1 MNLTA
6 FPSIPSFPE
15 NEMNLIALGATIA
28 VVLTSL
34 ALSSCR
40 NRIPQ
45 NQPDKMTH
53 KVEELTKRLEASEAN
68 TNICLANLNAL
79 MLNLAAL
86 HKARVIRN
94 DTRRRYNDTRRSPEL
109 VAATHRAEMNYKQA
123 KDFLSSYVIEATKV

>member
-6 FPSIPSFPE
+6 FSE

-45 NQPDKMTH
+45 NQPDKMTNR
-53 KVEELTKRLEASEAN
+53 VEELTKRLETSEAN
-68 TNICLANLNAL
+68 TAICLANLNAL

-94 DTRRRYNDTRRSPEL
+94 DTRRRYNDNRRSQEL
-109 VAATHRAEMNYKQA
+109 ITATHKAEMNYKQA
-123 KDFLSSYVIEATKV
+123 KDFLSSYVIEAAKV